1 MTEQPRSERKTQNR
15 IIALIIDPTRPDNLC
30 YRVLYL
36 NGRAIAVI
44 ELKRNS
50 VELAD
55 GVRQPIT
62 NQ

>member
-1 MTEQPRSERKTQNR
+1 MTEHPRSERKTQNR
-15 IIALIIDPTRPDNLC
+15 IIALFIDPTRPDNLG

-36 NGRAIAVI
+36 NGLAIAVI
-44 ELKRNS
+44 ELKRSS

-55 GVRQPIT
+55 GVRQLIT

>member
-1 MTEQPRSERKTQNR
+1 VTEQRRSERKTQNR
-15 IIALIIDPTRPDNLC
+15 GIALFTDPARPDNLC

-44 ELKRNS
+44 ELKRSS